1 MEMNLF
7 VGAVIDMPN
16 SKASRII
23 KKFCEPFIG
32 AEFVIHSNLYE
43 DSYKTSYEKITD
55 SKTIKHVIHLNCDDE
70 KLFDLSFE
78 LIRGKNEVQIMAGGT
93 VVEDDGVIK
102 VIRALSAS
110 ILCDLG
116 VVTDEHD
123 EALDNFEMCYSLYD
137 MEDIDDDK
145 LKEIFTKILQPIF
158 KISKIYGALN
168 AINVKRFIVS
178 VDRDMVK
185 IFQNDGN
192 MVAIS
197 PNDIIVSK
205 EIFENPNYIDYLSKM
220 ADEISIYANALVK
233 TTKKPIA
240 ARLTEEQHSKLGSIV
255 KNIIT
260 PELIESIDVRPGQ
273 DPVFVDED
281 DKNYIYVQ
289 GPTNKNSVVVLG
301 IKSKLTGKIF
311 ILNVSIDRIYCFLFE
326 EKINKN
332 GNITLKGMSK
342 LDDELFKDLEDY
354 AEMCKIKNSNIILG
368 TSEIKKTL
376 LS

>member
-7 VGAVIDMPN
+7 MGAVIDISN
-16 SKASRII
+16 NKASRII

-55 SKTIKHVIHLNCDDE
+55 SKTIKHVIHFNCDD

-78 LIRGKNEVQIMAGGT
+78 LIRGKNEFQIMAGGT

-102 VIRALSAS
+102 VIRALSSS

-168 AINVKRFIVS
+168 AINVKRFNVS
-178 VDRDMVK
+178 VERDMVK

-197 PNDIIVSK
+197 PTDIIVSK

-220 ADEISIYANALVK
+220 ADEISIYTNALVK
-233 TTKKPIA
+233 NHQETNCCKVNRRA
-240 ARLTEEQHSKLGSIV
+240 A
-255 KNIIT
+255 
-260 PELIESIDVRPGQ
+260 
-273 DPVFVDED
+273 F
-281 DKNYIYVQ
+281 
-289 GPTNKNSVVVLG
+289 
-301 IKSKLTGKIF
+301 
-311 ILNVSIDRIYCFLFE
+311 
-326 EKINKN
+326 
-332 GNITLKGMSK
+332 
-342 LDDELFKDLEDY
+342 
-354 AEMCKIKNSNIILG
+354 
-368 TSEIKKTL
+368 
-376 LS
+376 

>member
-1 MEMNLF
+1 MEMNLL
-7 VGAVIDMPN
+7 VGAIIDMPN

-43 DSYKTSYEKITD
+43 DSYKTSYEKTTD
-55 SKTIKHVIHLNCDDE
+55 SKTIKHVIHFNCDEE

-78 LIRGKNEVQIMAGGT
+78 LIKGKNEFQVMVGGT

-102 VIRALSAS
+102 VVKALSTS
-110 ILCDLG
+110 ILCELG
-116 VVTDEHD
+116 VVVDEHD

-137 MEDIDDDK
+137 IEDIDYDK

-168 AINVKRFIVS
+168 AINVKRFNVS
-178 VDRDMVK
+178 VERDMVK

-197 PNDIIVSK
+197 PTDIIVSK

-220 ADEISIYANALVK
+220 ADEISTYINALVK
-233 TTKKPIA
+233 TTKNPVA
-240 ARLTEEQHSKLGSIV
+240 AKLTEEQHSKLGSIV
-255 KNIIT
+255 QSIIT
-260 PELIESIDVRPGQ
+260 PELIGSIDVRPGQ

-311 ILNVSIDRIYCFLFE
+311 ILNVAIDRIYCFLFE

-332 GNITLKGMSK
+332 GNVTLKGMSK

-354 AEMCKIKNSNIILG
+354 AEMCKIKNSDIILG

>member
-1 MEMNLF
+1 MEMNLL
-7 VGAVIDMPN
+7 VGAIIDMPN

-43 DSYKTSYEKITD
+43 DTYKTSYEKITD

-78 LIRGKNEVQIMAGGT
+78 LIRGKNEFQVMAGGT

-102 VIRALSAS
+102 VIKALSTS

-116 VVTDEHD
+116 VVIDEHD
-123 EALDNFEMCYSLYD
+123 ESLDNFEMCYSLYD
-137 MEDIDDDK
+137 IEDIDDDK

-168 AINVKRFIVS
+168 AINVKRFNVS
-178 VDRDMVK
+178 VERDMVK

-197 PNDIIVSK
+197 PTDIIVSK
-205 EIFENPNYIDYLSKM
+205 EIFENPNYIDYLDKM
-220 ADEISIYANALVK
+220 ADEISTYINALVK
-233 TTKKPIA
+233 TTKKPVA
-240 ARLTEEQHSKLGSIV
+240 AKLTEEQHSKLGSIV
-255 KNIIT
+255 QSIIT
-260 PELIESIDVRPGQ
+260 PELIGSIDVRPGQ

-289 GPTNKNSVVVLG
+289 GPTDKNSTVVLG
-301 IKSKLTGKIF
+301 IKGKLTGKIF

-326 EKINKN
+326 EKISKN
-332 GNITLKGMSK
+332 GNITLKGVSK

-368 TSEIKKTL
+368 TSEIKKTI

>member
-1 MEMNLF
+1 MEMNLL
-7 VGAVIDMPN
+7 VGAIIDMPN

-43 DSYKTSYEKITD
+43 DSYKTSYEKTTD
-55 SKTIKHVIHLNCDDE
+55 SKTIKHVIHFNCDEE

-78 LIRGKNEVQIMAGGT
+78 LIKGKNEFQVMTGGT
-93 VVEDDGVIK
+93 VVEDDDVIK
-102 VIRALSAS
+102 VIKALSTS

-116 VVTDEHD
+116 VVIDEYD

-145 LKEIFTKILQPIF
+145 LKEIFTKILKPIF

-168 AINVKRFIVS
+168 AINVKRFNVS
-178 VDRDMVK
+178 VERDMVK
-185 IFQNDGN
+185 IFTNDGN

-197 PNDIIVSK
+197 PTDIIVSK

-220 ADEISIYANALVK
+220 ADEISIYTNALVK
-233 TTKKPIA
+233 PTKKPIA
-240 ARLTEEQHSKLGSIV
+240 ARSTEEQHSKLGSIV
-255 KNIIT
+255 QSIIT
-260 PELIESIDVRPGQ
+260 PELIASIDVRLGQ

-301 IKSKLTGKIF
+301 IKSKITGKIF
-311 ILNVSIDRIYCFLFE
+311 ILNVAIDKIYCFLFE

-332 GNITLKGMSK
+332 GNVTLKGMSK

-354 AEMCKIKNSNIILG
+354 AEMRKIKNSDIILG

>member
-16 SKASRII
+16 SRASRII

-43 DSYKTSYEKITD
+43 DSYKTSYEKTTD
-55 SKTIKHVIHLNCDDE
+55 SKTIKHVIHFICDEE
-70 KLFDLSFE
+70 KMFDLSFE
-78 LIRGKNEVQIMAGGT
+78 LIRGKNEFQVTAGGT

-102 VIRALSAS
+102 VIRALSS
-110 ILCDLG
+110 SMLCDLG

-137 MEDIDDDK
+137 MEDTDDDK

-168 AINVKRFIVS
+168 AINVKRFNIS
-178 VDRDMVK
+178 VEKDMVK
-185 IFQNDGN
+185 IFTNDGN

-197 PNDIIVSK
+197 PTDIIVSN
-205 EIFENPNYIDYLSKM
+205 EIFENPNYIDYLNKM
-220 ADEISIYANALVK
+220 ADEISIYTNALVK

-240 ARLTEEQHSKLGSIV
+240 AKLTEEQHSKLGSIV

-311 ILNVSIDRIYCFLFE
+311 ILNVAIDRIYCFLFD

-332 GNITLKGMSK
+332 GDVTLKGVSK

-354 AEMCKIKNSNIILG
+354 AEMCKIKNSDIILG

>member
-7 VGAVIDMPN
+7 MGAVIDMPN

-23 KKFCEPFIG
+23 KKFCEPFVG

-43 DSYKTSYEKITD
+43 DSYKTSYEKTTD
-55 SKTIKHVIHLNCDDE
+55 SKTIKHVIHFNCDEE

-78 LIRGKNEVQIMAGGT
+78 LIRVKNEVQIMAGGT

-102 VIRALSAS
+102 VIRALSS
-110 ILCDLG
+110 SMLCDLG
-116 VVTDEHD
+116 VVIDEHD
-123 EALDNFEMCYSLYD
+123 EALDNFEMCHSLYD

-145 LKEIFTKILQPIF
+145 LKEIFTKMLQPLF

-168 AINVKRFIVS
+168 AINVKRFNVS

-197 PNDIIVSK
+197 PTDIIVSN

-220 ADEISIYANALVK
+220 ADEISIYTNALVK

-240 ARLTEEQHSKLGSIV
+240 AKLTEEQHSKLGSIV

-260 PELIESIDVRPGQ
+260 PELIGSIDVRPGQ

-289 GPTNKNSVVVLG
+289 GPTDKNSTVVLG

-311 ILNVSIDRIYCFLFE
+311 ILNVAIDRIYCFLFE
-326 EKINKN
+326 EKISKN

-354 AEMCKIKNSNIILG
+354 AEMCKIKNSDIILG

>member
-7 VGAVIDMPN
+7 MGAVIDMPN

-43 DSYKTSYEKITD
+43 DAYKTSYEKITD
-55 SKTIKHVIHLNCDDE
+55 SKTIKHVIHFNCDEE

-78 LIRGKNEVQIMAGGT
+78 LIRGKNEFQVMAGGT

-110 ILCDLG
+110 MLCDLG
-116 VVTDEHD
+116 VVVDEHD

-145 LKEIFTKILQPIF
+145 LKEIFTKILKPIF

-168 AINVKRFIVS
+168 AINVKRFNVS
-178 VDRDMVK
+178 VERDMVK

-197 PNDIIVSK
+197 PTDIIVSK

-220 ADEISIYANALVK
+220 ADEISIYINALVK
-233 TTKKPIA
+233 TTKNPVA
-240 ARLTEEQHSKLGSIV
+240 AKLTEEQHSKLGSIV
-255 KNIIT
+255 QSIIT
-260 PELIESIDVRPGQ
+260 PELIGSIDVRPGQ

-301 IKSKLTGKIF
+301 IKGKLTGKIF
-311 ILNVSIDRIYCFLFE
+311 ILNISIDRIYCFLFE
-326 EKINKN
+326 EKISKN
-332 GNITLKGMSK
+332 GNITLKGVSK

-354 AEMCKIKNSNIILG
+354 AEMCKIKNSDIILG

>member
-7 VGAVIDMPN
+7 MGAIIDMPN

-43 DSYKTSYEKITD
+43 DTYKTSYEKITD

-70 KLFDLSFE
+70 KLFELSFE
-78 LIRGKNEVQIMAGGT
+78 LIKGKNEFQVMIGGT

-102 VIRALSAS
+102 VIKALSTS

-116 VVTDEHD
+116 VVIDEHD

-137 MEDIDDDK
+137 IEDIDDDK

-168 AINVKRFIVS
+168 AINIKRFNVS
-178 VDRDMVK
+178 VERDMVK

-197 PNDIIVSK
+197 PTDIIVSK
-205 EIFENPNYIDYLSKM
+205 EIFENPNYIDYLDKM
-220 ADEISIYANALVK
+220 ADEISTYINALVK
-233 TTKKPIA
+233 TTKNPVA
-240 ARLTEEQHSKLGSIV
+240 AKLTEEQHSKLGSIV
-255 KNIIT
+255 QSIIT
-260 PELIESIDVRPGQ
+260 PELIGSIDVRPGQ

-289 GPTNKNSVVVLG
+289 GPTDKNSTVVLG
-301 IKSKLTGKIF
+301 IKGKITGKIF
-311 ILNVSIDRIYCFLFE
+311 ILNISIDRIYCFLFK
-326 EKINKN
+326 EKISKN
-332 GNITLKGMSK
+332 GNITLKGVSK

-368 TSEIKKTL
+368 TSEIKKII

>member
-7 VGAVIDMPN
+7 MGAVIDIPN
-16 SKASRII
+16 SKASKIM
-23 KKFCEPFIG
+23 KKFCEAFNG
-32 AEFVIHSNLYE
+32 SEFVIQSSLYE
-43 DSYKTSYEKITD
+43 ESYKTSYEKVTD
-55 SKTIKHVIHLNCDDE
+55 SKNIKHVIHFNCNDE

-78 LIRGKNEVQIMAGGT
+78 LIRGKNEVQIMACGT

-102 VIRALSAS
+102 VIRALSTS
-110 ILCDLG
+110 ILSELG

-137 MEDIDDDK
+137 KEDIDDSK
-145 LKEIFTKILQPIF
+145 LEEIFTKILQPIF

-168 AINVKRFIVS
+168 AINVTRFNIS

-185 IFQNDGN
+185 IFPNDGN

-197 PNDIIVSK
+197 PKDIIVSK
-205 EIFENPNYIDYLSKM
+205 EIFENPNYIDYLNKM
-220 ADEISIYANALVK
+220 ADEISIYTKALVK

-240 ARLTEEQHSKLGSIV
+240 ANLTEEQHSKLKFILES
-255 KNIIT
+255 IIT
-260 PELIESIDVRPGQ
+260 PELIESIAVRPGQ

-289 GPTNKNSVVVLG
+289 GPTNKNSTVVLG

-311 ILNVSIDRIYCFLFE
+311 ILNVTINMVYCFLFE

-332 GNITLKGMSK
+332 GNITLKGVSK

-354 AEMCKIKNSNIILG
+354 AEMCKIKNSDIILG

>member
-1 MEMNLF
+1 MEMNLL
-7 VGAVIDMPN
+7 VGAIIDMPN

-43 DSYKTSYEKITD
+43 DSYKTSYEKTTD
-55 SKTIKHVIHLNCDDE
+55 SKTIKHVIHFNCDEE

-78 LIRGKNEVQIMAGGT
+78 LIRGKNEFQVMTGGT

-102 VIRALSAS
+102 VIKALSTS
-110 ILCDLG
+110 ILCDLC
-116 VVTDEHD
+116 VVVDEHD

-168 AINVKRFIVS
+168 AINVKRFNIS
-178 VDRDMVK
+178 VEKDMVK
-185 IFQNDGN
+185 IFTNDGN

-197 PNDIIVSK
+197 PTDIIVSN
-205 EIFENPNYIDYLSKM
+205 EIFENPNYIDYLDKM
-220 ADEISIYANALVK
+220 ADEISIYINALVK

-240 ARLTEEQHSKLGSIV
+240 ANLTEEQHSKLVPIV

-260 PELIESIDVRPGQ
+260 PELIASIDVRPGQ

-301 IKSKLTGKIF
+301 IKSKITGKIF
-311 ILNVSIDRIYCFLFE
+311 ILNVAIDKIYCFLFE
-326 EKINKN
+326 EKISKN

-354 AEMCKIKNSNIILG
+354 AEMCKIKNSDIILG

>member
-7 VGAVIDMPN
+7 MGAIIDMPN

-43 DSYKTSYEKITD
+43 DTYKTSYEKITD

-78 LIRGKNEVQIMAGGT
+78 LIRGKNEFQVMAGGT

-102 VIRALSAS
+102 VIKALSTS
-110 ILCDLG
+110 ILWDLG
-116 VVTDEHD
+116 VVIDEHD

-168 AINVKRFIVS
+168 AINVKRFNIS
-178 VDRDMVK
+178 VEKDMVK
-185 IFQNDGN
+185 IFPNDGN

-197 PNDIIVSK
+197 PTDIIVSN
-205 EIFENPNYIDYLSKM
+205 EIFENPNYIDYLNKM
-220 ADEISIYANALVK
+220 ADEISIYTNALVK

-301 IKSKLTGKIF
+301 IKSKITGKIF
-311 ILNVSIDRIYCFLFE
+311 ILNVAIDKIYCFLFD
-326 EKINKN
+326 EKISKN
-332 GNITLKGMSK
+332 GSITLKGVSK

-354 AEMCKIKNSNIILG
+354 AEMCKIKNSDIILG

>member
-7 VGAVIDMPN
+7 MGAVIDMPN

-55 SKTIKHVIHLNCDDE
+55 SKTIKHIIHLNCDDE

-102 VIRALSAS
+102 VIRALSSS

-116 VVTDEHD
+116 VVIDEHD

-168 AINVKRFIVS
+168 AINVKRSNVS
-178 VDRDMVK
+178 VERDMVK

-197 PNDIIVSK
+197 PTDIIVSK
-205 EIFENPNYIDYLSKM
+205 EIFENPNYIDYLDKM
-220 ADEISIYANALVK
+220 ADEISTYINALVK
-233 TTKKPIA
+233 TTKKPVA
-240 ARLTEEQHSKLGSIV
+240 AKLTEEQHSKLGSIV
-255 KNIIT
+255 QSIIT

-301 IKSKLTGKIF
+301 IKSKITGKIF
-311 ILNVSIDRIYCFLFE
+311 ILNVAIDKIYCFLFE
-326 EKINKN
+326 EKISKN

-354 AEMCKIKNSNIILG
+354 AEMCKIKNSDIIFG

>member
-7 VGAVIDMPN
+7 MGAVIDMPN

-23 KKFCEPFIG
+23 KKFCEPFT
-32 AEFVIHSNLYE
+32 ESELVVHTNLHQ
-43 DSYKTSYEKITD
+43 DSYKTSYEKTAD
-55 SKTIKHVIHLNCDDE
+55 SKTIKHIIHFNCDDE

-110 ILCDLG
+110 MLCDLG

-137 MEDIDDDK
+137 MDDIDDDK

-168 AINVKRFIVS
+168 AINVKRFNIS
-178 VDRDMVK
+178 VEKDMVK
-185 IFQNDGN
+185 IFTNDGN

-205 EIFENPNYIDYLSKM
+205 EIFENPNYIDYLNKM
-220 ADEISIYANALVK
+220 ADEISIYTNALVK

-255 KNIIT
+255 KIT

-273 DPVFVDED
+273 DPVFVNED

-311 ILNVSIDRIYCFLFE
+311 ILNVAIDRIYCFLFE
-326 EKINKN
+326 EKISKN
-332 GNITLKGMSK
+332 GSITLKGVSK

-354 AEMCKIKNSNIILG
+354 AEMCKIKNSDIILG

>member
-1 MEMNLF
+1 MEMNL
-7 VGAVIDMPN
+7 VMGAVIDMPN

-23 KKFCEPFIG
+23 KKFCEAFNG
-32 AEFVIHSNLYE
+32 SEFVIQSSLYE
-43 DSYKTSYEKITD
+43 DSYKTSYEKIIN
-55 SKTIKHVIHLNCDDE
+55 SKTIKHVIHFNCNDE

-78 LIRGKNEVQIMAGGT
+78 LIRGKNEVQIMVGGT
-93 VVEDDGVIK
+93 VVEDDGIIK

-110 ILCDLG
+110 ILSELG
-116 VVTDEHD
+116 VVTNEHD

-137 MEDIDDDK
+137 KEDIDDSK
-145 LKEIFTKILQPIF
+145 LEEIFTKILQPIF
-158 KISKIYGALN
+158 QISKIYGAFN
-168 AINVKRFIVS
+168 AINVTRFNIS

-185 IFQNDGN
+185 IFPNDSN

-197 PNDIIVSK
+197 PKDIIVSK
-205 EIFENPNYIDYLSKM
+205 EVFENPNYIDYLSKM
-220 ADEISIYANALVK
+220 ADEISIYTNALVK
-233 TTKKPIA
+233 VTKKPVA
-240 ARLTEEQHSKLGSIV
+240 ADLTEEQHSKLKFILES
-255 KNIIT
+255 IIT
-260 PELIESIDVRPGQ
+260 PELIESIAVRPGQ

-289 GPTNKNSVVVLG
+289 GPTDKNSTVVLG

-311 ILNVSIDRIYCFLFE
+311 ILNVTINMVYCFLFE

-332 GNITLKGMSK
+332 GNITLKGVSK

-354 AEMCKIKNSNIILG
+354 AEMCKIKNSDIILG

>member
-7 VGAVIDMPN
+7 MGAIIDMPN

-43 DSYKTSYEKITD
+43 DTYKTSYEKITD
-55 SKTIKHVIHLNCDDE
+55 SKTIKHIIHLNCDDE

-78 LIRGKNEVQIMAGGT
+78 LIRGKNEFQVMTGGT

-102 VIRALSAS
+102 VIKALSTS

-116 VVTDEHD
+116 VVVDEHD

-137 MEDIDDDK
+137 IEDIDDDK
-145 LKEIFTKILQPIF
+145 LKEIFTKILQPLF

-168 AINVKRFIVS
+168 AINVKRFNVS
-178 VDRDMVK
+178 VERDMVK
-185 IFQNDGN
+185 IFTNDGN

-197 PNDIIVSK
+197 PTDIIVSN

-220 ADEISIYANALVK
+220 ADEISIYTNALVK

-240 ARLTEEQHSKLGSIV
+240 AKLTEEQHSKLGSIV
-255 KNIIT
+255 QSIIT
-260 PELIESIDVRPGQ
+260 PELIASIDVRPGQ

-289 GPTNKNSVVVLG
+289 GPTDKNSTVVLG

-311 ILNVSIDRIYCFLFE
+311 ILNVSIDRIYCLLFE
-326 EKINKN
+326 EKISKN

-354 AEMCKIKNSNIILG
+354 AEMCKIKNSDIILG

>member
-1 MEMNLF
+1 MEMNLL
-7 VGAVIDMPN
+7 VGAIIDMPN

-43 DSYKTSYEKITD
+43 DTYKTSYEKITD

-78 LIRGKNEVQIMAGGT
+78 LIRGKNEFQVMAGGT

-102 VIRALSAS
+102 VIKALSTS

-116 VVTDEHD
+116 VVIDEHD

-137 MEDIDDDK
+137 IEDIDDDK

-168 AINVKRFIVS
+168 AINVKRFNVS
-178 VDRDMVK
+178 VERDMVK

-197 PNDIIVSK
+197 PTDIIVSK
-205 EIFENPNYIDYLSKM
+205 EIFENPNYIDYLDKM
-220 ADEISIYANALVK
+220 ADEISTYINALVK
-233 TTKKPIA
+233 TTKKPVA
-240 ARLTEEQHSKLGSIV
+240 AKLTEEQHSKLGSIV
-255 KNIIT
+255 QSIIT
-260 PELIESIDVRPGQ
+260 PELIGSIDVRPGQ

-289 GPTNKNSVVVLG
+289 GPTDKNSTVVLG
-301 IKSKLTGKIF
+301 IKGKLTGKIF

-326 EKINKN
+326 EKISKN
-332 GNITLKGMSK
+332 GNITLKGVSK
-342 LDDELFKDLEDY
+342 LDGELFKDLEDY
-354 AEMCKIKNSNIILG
+354 AEMCKIKNSDIILG

>member
-1 MEMNLF
+1 MEMNLL
-7 VGAVIDMPN
+7 VGAIIDMPN

-23 KKFCEPFIG
+23 RKFCEPFIG

-55 SKTIKHVIHLNCDDE
+55 SKTIKHVIHFNCDD

-102 VIRALSAS
+102 VIRALSTS

-168 AINVKRFIVS
+168 AINVKRFNIS
-178 VDRDMVK
+178 VEKDMVK
-185 IFQNDGN
+185 IFTNDGN

-197 PNDIIVSK
+197 PTDIIVSN

-220 ADEISIYANALVK
+220 ANEISIYTNALVK

-240 ARLTEEQHSKLGSIV
+240 AKLTEEQHSKLGSIV

-289 GPTNKNSVVVLG
+289 GPTDKNSTVVLG
-301 IKSKLTGKIF
+301 IKGKLTGKIF

-326 EKINKN
+326 EKISKN
-332 GNITLKGMSK
+332 GNITLKGVSK

-354 AEMCKIKNSNIILG
+354 AEMCKIKNSDIILG

>member
-43 DSYKTSYEKITD
+43 DTYKTSYEKITD

-93 VVEDDGVIK
+93 IIEDDGVIK
-102 VIRALSAS
+102 VIRALSS
-110 ILCDLG
+110 SMLCDLG
-116 VVTDEHD
+116 VVIDEHD

-168 AINVKRFIVS
+168 AINVKRFNIS
-178 VDRDMVK
+178 VEKDMVK
-185 IFQNDGN
+185 IFTNDGN
-192 MVAIS
+192 MVDIS
-197 PNDIIVSK
+197 PNDIIVSN
-205 EIFENPNYIDYLSKM
+205 EIFENPNYIDYLNKM
-220 ADEISIYANALVK
+220 ADEISIYTNALVK

-255 KNIIT
+255 QSIIT

-326 EKINKN
+326 EKISKN

-354 AEMCKIKNSNIILG
+354 AEMCKIKNSDIILG

>member
-43 DSYKTSYEKITD
+43 DSYKTSYEKTTD
-55 SKTIKHVIHLNCDDE
+55 SKTIKHVIHFNCDEE

-78 LIRGKNEVQIMAGGT
+78 LIKGKNEFQVMAGGT
-93 VVEDDGVIK
+93 VAEDDGVIK
-102 VIRALSAS
+102 VIKALSTS

-116 VVTDEHD
+116 VVIDEHD

-145 LKEIFTKILQPIF
+145 LKEIFTKILQPLF

-168 AINVKRFIVS
+168 AINVKRFNVS
-178 VDRDMVK
+178 VERDMVK
-185 IFQNDGN
+185 IFSNDGN

-197 PNDIIVSK
+197 PTDIIVSK

-220 ADEISIYANALVK
+220 TDEISIYTNALVK

-289 GPTNKNSVVVLG
+289 GPTDENSAVVLG

-311 ILNVSIDRIYCFLFE
+311 ILNVAIDKIYCFLFE
-326 EKINKN
+326 EKISKN

-354 AEMCKIKNSNIILG
+354 AEMCKIKNSDIILG

>member
-1 MEMNLF
+1 MEMNLL
-7 VGAVIDMPN
+7 VGAIIDMPN
-16 SKASRII
+16 SKASKII

-32 AEFVIHSNLYE
+32 AEFVIYSNLYE
-43 DSYKTSYEKITD
+43 DTYKTSYEKITD
-55 SKTIKHVIHLNCDDE
+55 SKTIKHVIHFNCGEE

-78 LIRGKNEVQIMAGGT
+78 LIRGKNEFQVMAGGT

-102 VIRALSAS
+102 VIKALSTS
-110 ILCDLG
+110 ILWDLG
-116 VVTDEHD
+116 VVIDEHD

-168 AINVKRFIVS
+168 AINVKRFNIS
-178 VDRDMVK
+178 VEKDMVK
-185 IFQNDGN
+185 IFTNDGN

-197 PNDIIVSK
+197 PTDIIVSK

-220 ADEISIYANALVK
+220 ADEISIYTNALVK

-255 KNIIT
+255 QSIIT
-260 PELIESIDVRPGQ
+260 PELIASIDVRPGQ

-311 ILNVSIDRIYCFLFE
+311 ILNVAIDRIYCFLFE
-326 EKINKN
+326 EKISKN
-332 GNITLKGMSK
+332 GNITLKGVSK

-354 AEMCKIKNSNIILG
+354 AETCKIKNSNIIFG
-368 TSEIKKTL
+368 TSEIKKTI

>member
-1 MEMNLF
+1 MEMNLL
-7 VGAVIDMPN
+7 VGAIIDMPN

-43 DSYKTSYEKITD
+43 DSYKTSYEKTTD
-55 SKTIKHVIHLNCDDE
+55 SKTIKHVIHFNCDEE

-78 LIRGKNEVQIMAGGT
+78 LIKGKNEFQVMTGGT

-102 VIRALSAS
+102 VIKALSTS

-116 VVTDEHD
+116 VVVDEHD

-137 MEDIDDDK
+137 IEDIDDDK
-145 LKEIFTKILQPIF
+145 LKEIFTKILQPLF

-168 AINVKRFIVS
+168 AINVKRFNVS
-178 VDRDMVK
+178 VERDMVK
-185 IFQNDGN
+185 IFTNDGN
-192 MVAIS
+192 MAAIS
-197 PNDIIVSK
+197 PTDIIVSK

-220 ADEISIYANALVK
+220 ADEISIYTNALVK
-233 TTKKPIA
+233 TTKNPVA
-240 ARLTEEQHSKLGSIV
+240 AKLTEEQHSKLGFIV
-255 KNIIT
+255 QSIIT
-260 PELIESIDVRPGQ
+260 PELIGSIDVRPGQ

-289 GPTNKNSVVVLG
+289 GPTDKNSTVVLG
-301 IKSKLTGKIF
+301 IKGKLTGKIF
-311 ILNVSIDRIYCFLFE
+311 ILNISIDKIYCFLFE

-332 GNITLKGMSK
+332 GNITLKGVSK

-354 AEMCKIKNSNIILG
+354 AEMCKIKNSDIILG

>member
-1 MEMNLF
+1 MEMNLL
-7 VGAVIDMPN
+7 VGAIIDMPN

-43 DSYKTSYEKITD
+43 DSYKTSYEKTTD
-55 SKTIKHVIHLNCDDE
+55 SKTIKHVIHFNCDEE

-78 LIRGKNEVQIMAGGT
+78 LIKGKNEFQVMAGGT

-102 VIRALSAS
+102 VVKALSTS

-116 VVTDEHD
+116 VVVDEHD

-168 AINVKRFIVS
+168 AINVKRFNVS
-178 VDRDMVK
+178 VERDMVK

-197 PNDIIVSK
+197 PTDIIVSK
-205 EIFENPNYIDYLSKM
+205 EIFENPNYIDYLDKM
-220 ADEISIYANALVK
+220 ADEISTYINALVK

-240 ARLTEEQHSKLGSIV
+240 AKLTEEQHSKLGSIV

-289 GPTNKNSVVVLG
+289 GPTDKNSTVVLG
-301 IKSKLTGKIF
+301 IKGKLTGKIF
-311 ILNVSIDRIYCFLFE
+311 ILNISIDRIYCFLFE
-326 EKINKN
+326 EKISKN

-354 AEMCKIKNSNIILG
+354 AEMCKIKNSDIILG

>member
-1 MEMNLF
+1 MEMNLL
-7 VGAVIDMPN
+7 VGAIIDMPN

-43 DSYKTSYEKITD
+43 DSYKTSYEKTID
-55 SKTIKHVIHLNCDDE
+55 SKTIKHVIHFNCDEE

-78 LIRGKNEVQIMAGGT
+78 LIKGKNEFQVMAGGT

-102 VIRALSAS
+102 VVKALSTS

-116 VVTDEHD
+116 VVVDEHD

-168 AINVKRFIVS
+168 AINVKRFNVS
-178 VDRDMVK
+178 VERDMVK

-197 PNDIIVSK
+197 PTDIIVSK
-205 EIFENPNYIDYLSKM
+205 EIFENPNYIDYLDKM
-220 ADEISIYANALVK
+220 ADEISTYINALVK
-233 TTKKPIA
+233 TTKTPVA
-240 ARLTEEQHSKLGSIV
+240 AKLTEEQHSKLGSIV
-255 KNIIT
+255 QSIIT
-260 PELIESIDVRPGQ
+260 PELIGSIDVRPGQ
-273 DPVFVDED
+273 DPVFLDED

-289 GPTNKNSVVVLG
+289 GPTDKNSTVVLG
-301 IKSKLTGKIF
+301 IKGKLTGKIF

-326 EKINKN
+326 EKISKN
-332 GNITLKGMSK
+332 GNITLKGVSK

-354 AEMCKIKNSNIILG
+354 AEMCKIKNSDIILG
-368 TSEIKKTL
+368 TSEIKKTI

>member
-7 VGAVIDMPN
+7 MGAIIDMPN

-43 DSYKTSYEKITD
+43 DSYKTSYEKTKD
-55 SKTIKHVIHLNCDDE
+55 SKTIKHVIHFNCDEE

-78 LIRGKNEVQIMAGGT
+78 LIKGKNEFQIMTGGT

-102 VIRALSAS
+102 VIKALSTS

-116 VVTDEHD
+116 VVVDEHD

-137 MEDIDDDK
+137 KEYIDNDK
-145 LKEIFTKILQPIF
+145 LKEIFTKILEPIF

-168 AINVKRFIVS
+168 AINVKRFNIS
-178 VDRDMVK
+178 VEKDMVK
-185 IFQNDGN
+185 IFTNDGN

-197 PNDIIVSK
+197 PTDIIVSK
-205 EIFENPNYIDYLSKM
+205 EIFENPNYIDYLDKM
-220 ADEISIYANALVK
+220 ADEISIYINALVK

-240 ARLTEEQHSKLGSIV
+240 ANLTEEQHSKLVPIV

-260 PELIESIDVRPGQ
+260 PELIASIDVRPGQ

-289 GPTNKNSVVVLG
+289 GPTDKNSVVVLG

-311 ILNVSIDRIYCFLFE
+311 ILNVAIDKIYCFLFE

-332 GNITLKGMSK
+332 GNVTLKGMSK

-354 AEMCKIKNSNIILG
+354 AEMCKIKNSDIILG

>member
-7 VGAVIDMPN
+7 MGAVIDMPN
-16 SKASRII
+16 SKVSKII

-43 DSYKTSYEKITD
+43 DTYKTSYEKITD

-102 VIRALSAS
+102 VIRALSTS

-116 VVTDEHD
+116 VVTDEYV

-168 AINVKRFIVS
+168 AINVKRFNIS
-178 VDRDMVK
+178 VEKDMVK
-185 IFQNDGN
+185 IFTNDGN

-197 PNDIIVSK
+197 PTDIIVSN
-205 EIFENPNYIDYLSKM
+205 EIFENPNYIDYLNKI
-220 ADEISIYANALVK
+220 ADEISIYTNALVK

-311 ILNVSIDRIYCFLFE
+311 ILNVAIDKIYCFLFD
-326 EKINKN
+326 EKISKN
-332 GNITLKGMSK
+332 GNITLKGVSK

-354 AEMCKIKNSNIILG
+354 AEMCKIKNSDIILG

>member
-7 VGAVIDMPN
+7 MGAIIDMPN
-16 SKASRII
+16 NKASRII

-43 DSYKTSYEKITD
+43 DTYKTSYEKITD

-78 LIRGKNEVQIMAGGT
+78 LIRGKNEFQVMAGGT

-102 VIRALSAS
+102 VIKALSTS
-110 ILCDLG
+110 ILWDLG
-116 VVTDEHD
+116 VVIDAHD

-168 AINVKRFIVS
+168 AINVKRFNIS
-178 VDRDMVK
+178 VERDMVK
-185 IFQNDGN
+185 IFTNDGN

-197 PNDIIVSK
+197 PTDIIVSN

-220 ADEISIYANALVK
+220 ADEISIYTNALVK

-260 PELIESIDVRPGQ
+260 PELIESIDVRPGK

-326 EKINKN
+326 EKISKN
-332 GNITLKGMSK
+332 GNITLKGVSK

-354 AEMCKIKNSNIILG
+354 AEMCKIKNSDIILG

>member
-7 VGAVIDMPN
+7 MGAVIDMPN

-43 DSYKTSYEKITD
+43 DTYKTSYEKITD
-55 SKTIKHVIHLNCDDE
+55 SKTIKHIIHLNCDDE

-78 LIRGKNEVQIMAGGT
+78 LIRGKNEVQVMAGGT
-93 VVEDDGVIK
+93 VVEDDGVIN
-102 VIRALSAS
+102 VIKALSAS

-168 AINVKRFIVS
+168 AINVKRFNIS
-178 VDRDMVK
+178 VEKDMVK
-185 IFQNDGN
+185 IFTNDGN

-197 PNDIIVSK
+197 PTDIIVSN
-205 EIFENPNYIDYLSKM
+205 EIFENPNYIDYLNKM
-220 ADEISIYANALVK
+220 ADEISIYTNALVK

-240 ARLTEEQHSKLGSIV
+240 ARLTEEQHSKLGSILQS
-255 KNIIT
+255 IIT
-260 PELIESIDVRPGQ
+260 PELIASIDVRPGQ

-281 DKNYIYVQ
+281 DENYIYIQ

-311 ILNVSIDRIYCFLFE
+311 ILNVAIDRIYCFLFE
-326 EKINKN
+326 EKISKN

-354 AEMCKIKNSNIILG
+354 AEMCKIKNSDIILG

>member
-1 MEMNLF
+1 MEMNLL
-7 VGAVIDMPN
+7 VGAIIDMPN

-43 DSYKTSYEKITD
+43 DSYKTSYEKTTD
-55 SKTIKHVIHLNCDDE
+55 SKTIKHVIHFNCDEE

-102 VIRALSAS
+102 VIRALSSS

-168 AINVKRFIVS
+168 AINVKRFNVS
-178 VDRDMVK
+178 VERDMVK

-197 PNDIIVSK
+197 PADIIVSK

-220 ADEISIYANALVK
+220 ADEISTYINALVK
-233 TTKKPIA
+233 TTKNPVA
-240 ARLTEEQHSKLGSIV
+240 AKLTEEQHSKLGSIV
-255 KNIIT
+255 QSIIT
-260 PELIESIDVRPGQ
+260 PELIGSIDVRLGQ

-289 GPTNKNSVVVLG
+289 GPTDKNSTVVLG
-301 IKSKLTGKIF
+301 IKGKLTGKIF
-311 ILNVSIDRIYCFLFE
+311 ILNVAIDRIYCFLFE
-326 EKINKN
+326 EKIDKK
-332 GNITLKGMSK
+332 GNVTLKGMSK
-342 LDDELFKDLEDY
+342 LDDELFKDIEDY
-354 AEMCKIKNSNIILG
+354 AEMCKIKNSDIILG

>member
-7 VGAVIDMPN
+7 MGAVIDMPN

-43 DSYKTSYEKITD
+43 DSYKTSYEKTTD
-55 SKTIKHVIHLNCDDE
+55 SKTIKHVIHFNCDEE

-78 LIRGKNEVQIMAGGT
+78 LIKGKNEFQVMAGGT

-102 VIRALSAS
+102 VVKALSTS

-116 VVTDEHD
+116 VVVDEHD
-123 EALDNFEMCYSLYD
+123 EALDNFEMCYSLYNI
-137 MEDIDDDK
+137 EDIDDDK

-168 AINVKRFIVS
+168 AINVKRFNVS

-205 EIFENPNYIDYLSKM
+205 EIFENPNYIDYLGKM
-220 ADEISIYANALVK
+220 ADEISIYTNALVK

-255 KNIIT
+255 QSIIT
-260 PELIESIDVRPGQ
+260 PELIASIDVRQGQ

-311 ILNVSIDRIYCFLFE
+311 ILNVAIDRIYCFLFE
-326 EKINKN
+326 EKISKN

-342 LDDELFKDLEDY
+342 LEDELFKDLEDY
-354 AEMCKIKNSNIILG
+354 AEMCKIKNSDIILG

>member
-7 VGAVIDMPN
+7 MGAVIGMPN
-16 SKASRII
+16 SKASKII

-43 DSYKTSYEKITD
+43 DTYKTSYEKITD

-102 VIRALSAS
+102 VIRALSSS

-123 EALDNFEMCYSLYD
+123 EALNNFEMCYSLYD

-168 AINVKRFIVS
+168 AINVKRFNIS
-178 VDRDMVK
+178 VEKDMVK
-185 IFQNDGN
+185 IFTNDGN

-197 PNDIIVSK
+197 PTDIIASN
-205 EIFENPNYIDYLSKM
+205 EIFENPNYIDYLNKM
-220 ADEISIYANALVK
+220 ADEISIYTNALVK

-240 ARLTEEQHSKLGSIV
+240 ARLTEEQHSKLVPIV

-260 PELIESIDVRPGQ
+260 PELIASIDVRPGQ

-289 GPTNKNSVVVLG
+289 GPTDKNSVVVLG

-311 ILNVSIDRIYCFLFE
+311 ILNVSIDMIYCFLFE

-332 GNITLKGMSK
+332 GNVTLKGMSK

-354 AEMCKIKNSNIILG
+354 AEMCKIKNSDIILG

>member
-7 VGAVIDMPN
+7 MGAIIDMPN

-78 LIRGKNEVQIMAGGT
+78 LIRGKNEFQVMTGGT

-102 VIRALSAS
+102 VIKALSTS
-110 ILCDLG
+110 ILWDLG
-116 VVTDEHD
+116 VVIDEHD

-137 MEDIDDDK
+137 IEDIDDDK

-168 AINVKRFIVS
+168 AINVKRFNVS
-178 VDRDMVK
+178 VERDMVK

-197 PNDIIVSK
+197 PTDIIVSK
-205 EIFENPNYIDYLSKM
+205 EIFENPNYIDYLDKM
-220 ADEISIYANALVK
+220 ADEISTYINALVK
-233 TTKKPIA
+233 TTKSPVA
-240 ARLTEEQHSKLGSIV
+240 AKLTEEQHSKLGSIV
-255 KNIIT
+255 QSIIT
-260 PELIESIDVRPGQ
+260 PELIGSIDVRPGQ

-289 GPTNKNSVVVLG
+289 GPTDKNSTVVLG
-301 IKSKLTGKIF
+301 IKGKLTGKIF
-311 ILNVSIDRIYCFLFE
+311 ILNISIDRIYCFLFE
-326 EKINKN
+326 EKISKN
-332 GNITLKGMSK
+332 GNITLKGVSK

-354 AEMCKIKNSNIILG
+354 AEMCKIKNSDIILG

>member
-1 MEMNLF
+1 MEMNLL
-7 VGAVIDMPN
+7 VGAIIDMPN

-43 DSYKTSYEKITD
+43 DSYKTSYEKTTD
-55 SKTIKHVIHLNCDDE
+55 SKTIKHVIHFNCDEE

-78 LIRGKNEVQIMAGGT
+78 LIKGKNEFQVMTGGT

-102 VIRALSAS
+102 VIKALSTS

-116 VVTDEHD
+116 VVVDEHD

-137 MEDIDDDK
+137 IEDIDDDK
-145 LKEIFTKILQPIF
+145 LKEIFTKILQPLF

-168 AINVKRFIVS
+168 AINVKRFNVS
-178 VDRDMVK
+178 VERDMVK

-197 PNDIIVSK
+197 PTDIIVSK

-220 ADEISIYANALVK
+220 ADEISIYINALVK
-233 TTKKPIA
+233 TTKTPVA
-240 ARLTEEQHSKLGSIV
+240 AKLTEEQHSKLGSMV
-255 KNIIT
+255 QSIIT
-260 PELIESIDVRPGQ
+260 PELIGSIDVRPGQ

-289 GPTNKNSVVVLG
+289 GPTDKNSTVVLG
-301 IKSKLTGKIF
+301 IKGKLTGKIF

-326 EKINKN
+326 EKISKN
-332 GNITLKGMSK
+332 GNITLKGVSK

-354 AEMCKIKNSNIILG
+354 AEMCKIKNSDIILG

>member
-1 MEMNLF
+1 MEMNLL
-7 VGAVIDMPN
+7 VGAIIDMPN

-43 DSYKTSYEKITD
+43 DTYKTSYEKITD
-55 SKTIKHVIHLNCDDE
+55 SKTIKHVIHFNCDEE

-78 LIRGKNEVQIMAGGT
+78 LIRGKNEFQVMAGGT

-102 VIRALSAS
+102 VIKALSTS
-110 ILCDLG
+110 ILWDLG
-116 VVTDEHD
+116 VVIDEHD

-137 MEDIDDDK
+137 IEDIDDDK

-168 AINVKRFIVS
+168 AINVKRFNVS
-178 VDRDMVK
+178 VERDMVK

-197 PNDIIVSK
+197 PTDIIVSK
-205 EIFENPNYIDYLSKM
+205 EIFENPNYIDYLDKM
-220 ADEISIYANALVK
+220 ADEISTYINALVK
-233 TTKKPIA
+233 TTKNPVA
-240 ARLTEEQHSKLGSIV
+240 AKLTEEQHSKLGSIV
-255 KNIIT
+255 QSIIT
-260 PELIESIDVRPGQ
+260 PELIASIDVRPGQ

-289 GPTNKNSVVVLG
+289 GPTDKNSVVVLG

-311 ILNVSIDRIYCFLFE
+311 ILNVAIDRIYCFLFE

-332 GNITLKGMSK
+332 GNVTLKGMSK

-354 AEMCKIKNSNIILG
+354 AEMCKIKNSDIILG

>member
-1 MEMNLF
+1 MEMNL
-7 VGAVIDMPN
+7 VMGAIIDIPN
-16 SKASRII
+16 SKASRIM
-23 KKFCEPFIG
+23 KKFCEAFNG
-32 AEFVIHSNLYE
+32 SEFVIQSSLYE
-43 DSYKTSYEKITD
+43 ESYKTSYEKVTD
-55 SKTIKHVIHLNCDDE
+55 SKNIKHVIHFDCDDE

-78 LIRGKNEVQIMAGGT
+78 LIRGKNEIQIMVGGT
-93 VVEDDGVIK
+93 VVEDDGIIK
-102 VIRALSAS
+102 VIKALSAS
-110 ILCDLG
+110 ILSELG
-116 VVTDEHD
+116 VVTDEYD

-137 MEDIDDDK
+137 KEDIDDSK
-145 LKEIFTKILQPIF
+145 LEEIFTKILQPIF
-158 KISKIYGALN
+158 QISKIYGAFN
-168 AINVKRFIVS
+168 AINVTRFNIS

-185 IFQNDGN
+185 IFPNDSN

-197 PNDIIVSK
+197 PKDIIVSK

-220 ADEISIYANALVK
+220 ADEISNYTNALVK
-233 TTKKPIA
+233 VTKKPVA
-240 ARLTEEQHSKLGSIV
+240 ANLTEEQHSKLKFILES
-255 KNIIT
+255 IIT
-260 PELIESIDVRPGQ
+260 PELIESIAVRPGQ

-289 GPTNKNSVVVLG
+289 GPTDKNSTVVLG

-311 ILNVSIDRIYCFLFE
+311 ILNVTINMIYCFLFE

-332 GNITLKGMSK
+332 GNITLKGVSK

-354 AEMCKIKNSNIILG
+354 AEMCKIKNSDIILG

>member
-1 MEMNLF
+1 MEMNLL
-7 VGAVIDMPN
+7 VGAIIDMPN

-43 DSYKTSYEKITD
+43 DSYKTSYEKTTD
-55 SKTIKHVIHLNCDDE
+55 SKTIKHVIHFNCDEE

-78 LIRGKNEVQIMAGGT
+78 LIKGKNEFQVMAGGT

-102 VIRALSAS
+102 VVKALSTS

-116 VVTDEHD
+116 VVVDEHD

-137 MEDIDDDK
+137 IEDIDDDK

-168 AINVKRFIVS
+168 AINVKRFNVS
-178 VDRDMVK
+178 VERDMVK

-197 PNDIIVSK
+197 PTDIIVSK

-220 ADEISIYANALVK
+220 ADEISIYINALVK
-233 TTKKPIA
+233 TTKNPVA
-240 ARLTEEQHSKLGSIV
+240 AKLTEEQHSKLGSIV
-255 KNIIT
+255 QSIIT
-260 PELIESIDVRPGQ
+260 PELIGSIDVRPGQ

-289 GPTNKNSVVVLG
+289 GPTDKNSTVVLG
-301 IKSKLTGKIF
+301 IKGKLTGKIF

-326 EKINKN
+326 EKISKN
-332 GNITLKGMSK
+332 GNITLKGVSK

-354 AEMCKIKNSNIILG
+354 AEMCKIKNSDIILG

>member
-7 VGAVIDMPN
+7 MGAVIDIPN

-43 DSYKTSYEKITD
+43 DSYKTSYEKIAD
-55 SKTIKHVIHLNCDDE
+55 SKTIKHIIHFNCDDE

-78 LIRGKNEVQIMAGGT
+78 LIKGKNEVQIMAGGT
-93 VVEDDGVIK
+93 VIEDDGVIK
-102 VIRALSAS
+102 VIRALSSS

-145 LKEIFTKILQPIF
+145 LKEIFTKMLQPIF

-168 AINVKRFIVS
+168 AINVKRFNIS
-178 VDRDMVK
+178 VEKDMVK
-185 IFQNDGN
+185 IFTNDGN

-197 PNDIIVSK
+197 PTDIIVSN

-220 ADEISIYANALVK
+220 TDEISIYTNALVK

-255 KNIIT
+255 QSIIT
-260 PELIESIDVRPGQ
+260 PELIASIDVRPGQ

-281 DKNYIYVQ
+281 SKNYIYVQ

-326 EKINKN
+326 EKISKN
-332 GNITLKGMSK
+332 GNITLKGVSK

>member
-1 MEMNLF
+1 
-7 VGAVIDMPN
+7 
-16 SKASRII
+16 
-23 KKFCEPFIG
+23 
-32 AEFVIHSNLYE
+32 
-43 DSYKTSYEKITD
+43 
-55 SKTIKHVIHLNCDDE
+55 
-70 KLFDLSFE
+70 
-78 LIRGKNEVQIMAGGT
+78 MAGGT

-102 VIRALSAS
+102 VVKALSTS

-116 VVTDEHD
+116 VVVDEHN

-137 MEDIDDDK
+137 IEDIDDDK

-168 AINVKRFIVS
+168 AINVKRFNIS
-178 VDRDMVK
+178 VEKDMVK
-185 IFQNDGN
+185 IFPNDGN

-197 PNDIIVSK
+197 PTDIIVSN
-205 EIFENPNYIDYLSKM
+205 EIFENPNYIDYLNKM
-220 ADEISIYANALVK
+220 ADEISIYTNALVK
-233 TTKKPIA
+233 TTKKPVA
-240 ARLTEEQHSKLGSIV
+240 AKLTEEQHSKLGSIV

-289 GPTNKNSVVVLG
+289 GPTNKNSTVVLG
-301 IKSKLTGKIF
+301 IKGKLTGKIF

-332 GNITLKGMSK
+332 GDVTLKGMSK

-354 AEMCKIKNSNIILG
+354 AEMCKIKNSDIILG

>member
-7 VGAVIDMPN
+7 VGAVIDIPN

-43 DSYKTSYEKITD
+43 DTYKTSYEKITD

-102 VIRALSAS
+102 VIRALSSS

-145 LKEIFTKILQPIF
+145 LKEIFTKILKPIF

-168 AINVKRFIVS
+168 AINVKRFNIS
-178 VDRDMVK
+178 VEKDMVK
-185 IFQNDGN
+185 IFTNDGN

-197 PNDIIVSK
+197 PTDIIVSN
-205 EIFENPNYIDYLSKM
+205 EIFENTNYIDYLSKM
-220 ADEISIYANALVK
+220 ADEISIYTNALVK

-240 ARLTEEQHSKLGSIV
+240 AKLTEEQHSKLGSIIQS
-255 KNIIT
+255 IIT
-260 PELIESIDVRPGQ
+260 PELIASIDVRPGQ

-289 GPTNKNSVVVLG
+289 GPTDKNSTVVLG
-301 IKSKLTGKIF
+301 IKGKLTGKIF

-326 EKINKN
+326 EKISKN
-332 GNITLKGMSK
+332 GNITLKGVSK

-368 TSEIKKTL
+368 TSETKKTL